1 MIKTYKSNP
10 GKVGRHG
17 RKKNDPLTPSPGV
30 ILRQEQDDYYKQF
43 SAEFEK
49 IAGD

>member
-1 MIKTYKSNP
+1 MEGN
-10 GKVGRHG
+10 
-17 RKKNDPLTPSPGV
+17 KKNDPLTPSPGV

-49 IAGD
+49 KRSAMDAVSFILLF